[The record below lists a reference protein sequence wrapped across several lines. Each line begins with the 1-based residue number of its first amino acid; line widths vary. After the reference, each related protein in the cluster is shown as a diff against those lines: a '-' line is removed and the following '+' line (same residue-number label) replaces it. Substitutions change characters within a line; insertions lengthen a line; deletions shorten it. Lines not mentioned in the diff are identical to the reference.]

1 MVLCDKPI
9 ANIILNNKKLK
20 SFLLRSETRQGCP
33 LLPLFFNII
42 LEVLSM
48 TIREE
53 KEQNESKLKRKEM
66 NPNWKRKKKSFYRRH
81 DTIHRI
87 S

>member
-1 MVLCDKPI
+1 MVLCDKPT
-9 ANIILNNKKLK
+9 ANIVLNNKKLK

-66 NPNWKRKKKSFYRRH
+66 NPNWKRNKKSFCRRH